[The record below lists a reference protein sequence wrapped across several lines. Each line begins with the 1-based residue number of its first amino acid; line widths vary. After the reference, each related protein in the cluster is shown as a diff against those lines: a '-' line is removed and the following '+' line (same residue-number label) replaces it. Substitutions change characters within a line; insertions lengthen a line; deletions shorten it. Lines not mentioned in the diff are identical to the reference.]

1 MILRNNSGNAAI
13 WIAVGL
19 GLGLGIC
26 LLFILNNM
34 SQNMKLNAIQQSQN
48 AEAGVSYV
56 YDENG
61 RLKAM
66 IPVSLK
72 GLNEIN

>member
-1 MILRNNSGNAAI
+1 MGLENNSNNAGI

-19 GLGLGIC
+19 ALGLGIC
-26 LLFILNNM
+26 IVILLNNI
-34 SQNMKLNAIQQSQN
+34 SQNVKLNGVQSQN
-48 AEAGVSYV
+48 NDAGISYV
-56 YDENG
+56 YDEEG

-66 IPVSLK
+66 IPVNLK

>member
-1 MILRNNSGNAAI
+1 MDLRNNSSNAGI
-13 WIAVGL
+13 WIAIGL
-19 GLGLGIC
+19 ALGLGIC
-26 LLFILNNM
+26 AIIILNNI
-34 SQNMKLNAIQQSQN
+34 SQNIKLTAIQSQN
-48 AEAGVSYV
+48 NDAGVSYV

-72 GLNEIN
+72 GLHEIN